1 MKPRDHHQIKFQPGV
16 ALTVLSIAMAGCAT
30 SSKIAPDK
38 EDIGAAAL
46 AHRYTT
52 SIANGAD
59 KAADDKARLYPGT
72 GVVVKAPKP
81 MVIQQQGGE
90 LTLSFE
96 GADLREVVKT
106 ILSDILKQSYIM
118 DPRVGG
124 TITLHTKRPIA
135 KSALLPTLETV
146 LRMSDAVL
154 IHQEDGVYQVVPA
167 SLAGKGNLT
176 PQLGEVGKPLPSGY
190 SIQVVPLKFIGV
202 ADMTKLL
209 EPLGIGPG
217 AVRMDPLRNLLIL
230 SGTEPEL
237 RHMLET
243 IDMFDVDWIA
253 GMSVGLFTLKNV
265 EAKTVVDD
273 LAKLFGDKNMGP
285 LAGALRIV
293 PIERL
298 NALLVV
304 TPQAK
309 YLDEAKT
316 WVERLDRSGGV
327 TGGQQLYVYQV
338 QNGKAE
344 ELAKLL
350 NEAFGKAAAQKN
362 LPAPT
367 LAPGLAAA
375 EVKNAQPVKPV
386 QEAQPRPATGDGV
399 SLPKDVRIIADKN
412 NNALLIVASAGDYD
426 MIESALRKLDVAPRQ
441 VLIEVTI
448 AEVTLTG
455 ELKYGLDWAIT
466 NGPNISGKMNNFGI
480 ASALPFSY
488 SWTSAAGN
496 IKAVL
501 NALAKDSKLKVV
513 SSPHI
518 TVADNQKASI
528 QVGDQVPTISQTEST
543 STTTTGVIQ
552 SVQYLNTGVLLT
564 VTPHVNAGGLVTMD
578 INQEVSNAASTTTST
593 INSPTISKRTAQ
605 STVTVQSGET
615 LIMAGLISDQ
625 DTHATSGLPLLSRLP
640 LLGGLFGS
648 LDDNHNRTELVILIT
663 PRVMKTSVQ
672 ASEITD
678 EYRSRMVNLED
689 MLKTLNKNRATS
701 MADPETGLPV
711 KLDAPPSD
719 TGPAPVKDRKAKSA
733 AKEKNA
739 AQVR

>member
-1 MKPRDHHQIKFQPGV
+1 MKFRPGL
-16 ALTVLSIAMAGCAT
+16 ALTMLSIAMAGCAT
-30 SSKIAPDK
+30 SSKTVPDK
-38 EDIGAAAL
+38 ADVSAAVL

-59 KAADDKARLYPGT
+59 NAVDDKARLYPGT
-72 GVVVKAPKP
+72 GVVVKAAKP
-81 MVIQQQGGE
+81 MAIQQLGGE
-90 LTLSFE
+90 LTLGFE

-124 TITLHTKRPIA
+124 TITLHTKRPIP

-176 PQLGEVGKPLPSGY
+176 PQLGEVGKSLPSGY

-243 IDMFDVDWIA
+243 VDMFDVDWIA

-327 TGGQQLYVYQV
+327 AGGQQLYVYQV

-344 ELAKLL
+344 QLASLL
-350 NEAFGKAAAQKN
+350 NEAFGKKSTQKM
-362 LPAPT
+362 PAPT
-367 LAPGLAAA
+367 LAPGLAAT
-375 EVKNAQPVKPV
+375 EVKNAQAAKPA
-386 QEAQPRPATGDGV
+386 QETQAKTVTTGTGDGL
-399 SLPKDVRIIADKN
+399 SLPKDVRIIADKD
-412 NNALLIVASAGDYD
+412 NNALLIVAAAGDYD

-466 NGPNISGKMNNFGI
+466 NGPNISSKMNNFGI

-543 STTTTGVIQ
+543 SATTTGVIQ

-578 INQEVSNAASTTTST
+578 INQEVSNAASTTTSS

-615 LIMAGLISDQ
+615 LVMAGLISDQ

-663 PRVMKTSVQ
+663 PRVMKTSAQ

-678 EYRSRMVNLED
+678 EYRRRMVNLED
-689 MLKTLNKNRATS
+689 MLKTLNKNQATS
-701 MADPETGLPV
+701 MADPETGLPI
-711 KLDAPPSD
+711 KLDAPPSN
-719 TGPAPVKDRKAKSA
+719 TGPAPVKAKKTPSTAAAKSG
-733 AKEKNA
+733 
-739 AQVR
+739 AQPR